1 MVSRAI
7 RSSDSRPGDDVVPEP
22 TSRPQDPHDPRT
34 RISELLAEERVKNIV
49 RALSGGPLQ
58 PSELEQR
65 LSIPRSTLHARLRA
79 LAEVRLL
86 RHHERTSFP
95 HIVEYGLT
103 DPGRVVSARTILTD
117 RRQSRELAP
126 DDPQRG
132 DDLADVLRLLAP
144 VSRVPAG
151 VEGTCA
157 LRKPR
162 PSKRALE
169 LWVTARAGRLELY
182 ERGPPPSRPAAS
194 ITAGSPVWDD
204 ALLIGGVDGLRVS
217 GDRVLAE
224 AVLGALGDALH

>member
-1 MVSRAI
+1 
-7 RSSDSRPGDDVVPEP
+7 VPEP
-22 TSRPQDPHDPRT
+22 TSSPQDPHDPLA
-34 RISELLAEERVKNIV
+34 RISELLAEERVKSIV

-65 LSIPRSTLHARLRA
+65 LRIPRSTLHARLRS
-79 LAEVRLL
+79 LAEVGLL
-86 RHHERTSFP
+86 CHHERTSFP

-117 RRQSRELAP
+117 RRQTRELAP
-126 DDPQRG
+126 DGPQRS
-132 DDLADVLRLLAP
+132 DDLTDVLRLLAP

-162 PSKRALE
+162 PLERAPE
-169 LWVTARAGRLELY
+169 LWIIARAERLELC

-194 ITAGSPVWDD
+194 ITASSPVWDD
-204 ALLIGGVDGLRVS
+204 ALLIGGADGLRVS

-224 AVLGALGDALH
+224 AVLGALSDALR